1 VVESRRSSEDS
12 SIFRSV
18 IALCNSIEDE
28 DLAKAFTQRLRAS
41 LSGPLKHLI
50 AVEPAT
56 QSEDVLLESQPLFLV
71 LLVHV
76 APVERVYHDVPWLAV
91 VSTLRER
98 SPQHRPGVH
107 DPERLLL
114 DDLGSWLDVLGG
126 EDAIAVDRRQTELAV
141 FHEDVFEL
149 GGFGSWWDGDWE
161 S

>member
-18 IALCNSIEDE
+18 IALCNSIEDQNF
-28 DLAKAFTQRLRAS
+28 AKSLTQCLHAGS
-41 LSGPLKHLI
+41 SVSLKHFV

-56 QSEDVLLESQPLFLV
+56 QREDVLLEPQPLFLV

-76 APVERVYHDVPWLAV
+76 APVECVDHDVPWRTV
-91 VSTLRER
+91 VGTLREC
-98 SPQHRPGVH
+98 SPHHRAGVH

-126 EDAIAVDRRQTELAV
+126 EDAIAVDRRQAELAV
-141 FHEDVFEL
+141 IHEDVVES
-149 GGFGSWWDGDWE
+149 GGFGSWWDRDWV